1 VNVSYTTLAP
11 GGIPGGGVA
20 RTVEAADGIMVD
32 VDSDGIVLGVEV
44 IGDGDWV
51 DGLAAL
57 AMSGRLRVV

>member
-11 GGIPGGGVA
+11 GGIPAGGVA

-51 DGLAAL
+51 DGLSAL